1 MHLYRIIKDCTY
13 LLLAQVNGYTLTLS
27 QETLENPR
35 VMLLSPR
42 QRLIPF
48 RDDLWTRLW
57 ELLPGGSVAEQNPSS
72 RPEIPRFS
80 NSTVAVKLN
89 VSLVCYQVREHV
101 SGTYLVLALRRFLC
115 K

>member
-1 MHLYRIIKDCTY
+1 LI
-13 LLLAQVNGYTLTLS
+13 QVNGYGLTLS

-57 ELLPGGSVAEQNPSS
+57 ELLPGGSVSEDNAFS
-72 RPEIPRFS
+72 RPDISRFL
-80 NSTVAVKLN
+80 NSTVVVKLN
-89 VSLVCYQVREHV
+89 VSLVCYQVRLLR
-101 SGTYLVLALRRFLC
+101 LVVNAL
-115 K
+115 

>member
-1 MHLYRIIKDCTY
+1 
-13 LLLAQVNGYTLTLS
+13 VNGYTLALS
-27 QETLENPR
+27 QEMLENPR

-57 ELLPGGSVAEQNPSS
+57 ELLPGGSIAEDNATTRQE
-72 RPEIPRFS
+72 RPRFS

-89 VSLVCYQVREHV
+89 VSLVCYQEKENKFKFILE
-101 SGTYLVLALRRFLC
+101 S
-115 K
+115 

>member
-1 MHLYRIIKDCTY
+1 MND
-13 LLLAQVNGYTLTLS
+13 YTLTLS

-57 ELLPGGSVAEQNPSS
+57 ELLPGGSAAEDNASS
-72 RPEIPRFS
+72 RPEILRFL
-80 NSTVAVKLN
+80 NATVATKLN
-89 VSLVCYQVREHV
+89 VSLVCYQV
-101 SGTYLVLALRRFLC
+101 
-115 K
+115 

>member
-1 MHLYRIIKDCTY
+1 M
-13 LLLAQVNGYTLTLS
+13 NGHALTLS
-27 QETLENPR
+27 QEILENPR

-57 ELLPGGSVAEQNPSS
+57 ELLPGGSVAEDNASS
-72 RPEIPRFS
+72 RPEIPRFL
-80 NSTVAVKLN
+80 NKTVAMKLN
-89 VSLVCYQVREHV
+89 VSLVCYQVKESLFNFFEFKILLFV
-101 SGTYLVLALRRFLC
+101 YV

>member
-1 MHLYRIIKDCTY
+1 M
-13 LLLAQVNGYTLTLS
+13 NGYALTLS

-57 ELLPGGSVAEQNPSS
+57 ELLPGGSVAEDNASS

-80 NSTVAVKLN
+80 NTTVALKLN
-89 VSLVCYQVREHV
+89 VSLVCYQV
-101 SGTYLVLALRRFLC
+101 SKIYNIYSL
-115 K
+115 

>member
-1 MHLYRIIKDCTY
+1 M
-13 LLLAQVNGYTLTLS
+13 NGYTLTLS

-57 ELLPGGSVAEQNPSS
+57 ELLPGGSVSEDNAST
-72 RPEIPRFS
+72 RPEIPRFLNTS
-80 NSTVAVKLN
+80 VAVKLN
-89 VSLVCYQVREHV
+89 ISLVCYQVKEYILKFIIIGKFTMCIYMCHI
-101 SGTYLVLALRRFLC
+101 A
-115 K
+115 